1 MPGIIFS
8 EGTGLND
15 SVFGKCQYPIRM
27 FLEKRGESFEKKS
40 MLPDFFKMDKSD
52 NFADMLTSMTA
63 MNGFEPVGENG
74 EYPADSMEEGYRKL
88 LEAVTWK
95 DSFAISQEMVEDAR
109 LMDMRKKPL
118 AFITAY
124 YRTRET
130 FGAALLGGAIRG
142 ERSVKFGKMN
152 FDITCADGSPLF
164 HTAHKPK
171 VSGANQSNLFSD
183 PFSVD
188 ALDRAEAA
196 MHQMRGDNSEVL
208 DVAPTTIAIANIPSL
223 KRKVFAAIGADKD
236 PDTANNGFNFQ
247 FGRWNVKVWNYLN
260 QFIAPGTEPWMLM
273 DDDYNQDVGGAVWH
287 DRIPLNVKSII
298 NNDNDA
304 NVWLGRARFNATFN
318 DFRFACLGGVK
329 GGTDLTKMHL

>member
-8 EGTGLND
+8 EGSGLAD
-15 SVFGKCQYPIRM
+15 SIYGNCQYPIRM
-27 FLEKRGESFEKKS
+27 FLEKRGESFEQKS
-40 MLPDFFKMDKSD
+40 MLPEFFKMDKTE
-52 NFADMLTSMTA
+52 NFGDMLTGMTA

-74 EYPADSMEEGYRKL
+74 EYPADSMEEGYKKL

-124 YRTRET
+124 YRTREN
-130 FGAALLGGAIRG
+130 FGAALFGGAING
-142 ERSVKFGKMN
+142 KTSIKFGKMM
-152 FDITCADGSPLF
+152 FDITGADGLPLF

-171 VSGANQSNLFSD
+171 VSGKVQSNLFAD
-183 PFSVD
+183 EFSVD

-196 MHQMRGDNSEVL
+196 MHQLRGDNNEIL
-208 DVAPTTIAIANIPSL
+208 DVTPTTIAIANIPEL

-247 FGRWNVKVWNYLN
+247 CGRWNVKVWNYLN
-260 QFIAPGTEPWMLM
+260 QYIAKDAQPWMLL
-273 DDDYNQDVGGAVWH
+273 DDAFNEDCGGAVWH

-304 NVWLGRARFNATFN
+304 NVWQGRARFNATFN
-318 DFRFACLGGVK
+318 DFRFACLGGIK
-329 GGTDLTKMHL
+329 GGTKLADL